1 MRSPAKLAF
10 IRPISLVALA
20 AVASCATS
28 NTGLATV
35 HSRHD
40 VTGSAET
47 RVNSPDI
54 NAIAAANFARLGLPP
69 SCFHQLTG
77 SDENWRYVYF
87 LLPSDE
93 TAVRNCEAAVGRRLY
108 GVKYTFSAEG
118 ELVRRTGLR

>member
-1 MRSPAKLAF
+1 MHLPTKLAF
-10 IRPISLVALA
+10 IRTISVVALA
-20 AVASCATS
+20 AVASCATPS
-28 NTGLATV
+28 EELTPV

-40 VTGSAET
+40 DTGSTET
-47 RVNSPDI
+47 RVDSPDI

-69 SCFHQLTG
+69 NCFNQLTG
-77 SDENWRYVYF
+77 RDENWRYVYF

-118 ELVRRTGLR
+118 ELLRRTGL